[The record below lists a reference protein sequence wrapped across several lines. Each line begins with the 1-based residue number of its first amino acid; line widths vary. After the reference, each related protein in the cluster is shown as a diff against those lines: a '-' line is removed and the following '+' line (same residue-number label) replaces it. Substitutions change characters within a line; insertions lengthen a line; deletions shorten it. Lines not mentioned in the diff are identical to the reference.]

1 MVHRVVFDTDPG
13 VDDAMALLFAHASPE
28 IELVGIT
35 TTFGNATIDQTT
47 RNALLVAD
55 RFGIDCPVHRG
66 AAAPLVG
73 SADPPPDFVH
83 GRDGLGEAG
92 YAPSAR
98 EPSGDA
104 AAFLVETIRA
114 HPGEITVV
122 AVGRMTNLA
131 LALEAAPDIAGL
143 LKGIVVMGG
152 AFGRDGHAGNVTPCA
167 EANMHGD
174 AHAADRV
181 LTADWPLT
189 LVPLDVT
196 MHTRMAPEILEALAA
211 RGGEAGVF
219 IERIAR
225 FYRDFYARTSGEAAF
240 PVHDSS
246 AIACLLV
253 PELYA
258 REEGALRV
266 VTEGIAKGQ
275 TLFAQADRFYALDG
289 WRDLPRREVC
299 LGVDAEGVL
308 ELWLETLLAA
318 AR

>member
-35 TTFGNATIDQTT
+35 TTFGNASVEQTT
-47 RNALLVAD
+47 RNALLIAD
-55 RFGIDCPVHRG
+55 RFGIACPVHRG

-73 SADPPPDFVH
+73 TADPPPDFVH

-92 YAPSAR
+92 FEPSPR
-98 EPSGDA
+98 QPSGDA
-104 AAFLVETIRA
+104 AAFLVDTIRT
-114 HPGEITVV
+114 HPHEITVV

-131 LALEAAPDIAGL
+131 RALELDSGIATL
-143 LKGIVVMGG
+143 VKGIVVMGG
-152 AFGRDGHAGNVTPCA
+152 AFGRDGHGGNVTPCA

-181 LTADWPLT
+181 MTAPWPLT

-196 MHTRMAPEILEALAA
+196 HQTRMAPAILETLAV
-211 RGGEAGVF
+211 RGGEAGAF

-225 FYRDFYARTSGEAAF
+225 FYRAFYARTGAGDAF

-246 AIACLLV
+246 AVACLLA
-253 PELYA
+253 PGLYR
-258 REEGALRV
+258 RETGAVRV
-266 VTEGIAKGQ
+266 VTEGIARGQ
-275 TLFAQADRFYALDG
+275 TLFAQAERFYALDDWQG
-289 WRDLPRREVC
+289 LPMREVC
-299 LGVDAEGVL
+299 FGVDADAVL
-308 ELWLETLLAA
+308 ELWLETFS
-318 AR
+318 R